1 MNESKRE
8 YKDYSLFYILLLFR
22 EESIQHFWLYF
33 DDVDVDDDDSSI
45 MELEKEREREIDNKN
60 NKINTN

>member
-1 MNESKRE
+1 LNESKRE

-45 MELEKEREREIDNKN
+45 MELEKERERER
-60 NKINTN
+60 